1 MDKWA
6 LVTGASGG
14 IGKDISGLFAAD
26 KINLVITAR
35 NLEKLES
42 NRDELIK
49 LYGIKVEIYP
59 CDLSL
64 PESPDKLFSFI
75 KNKSLNISYLV
86 NNAGFGYFGDSI
98 KPDYSL
104 YEKMLCLNINALTHL
119 TYLFARE
126 MTDRKEGYILNISS
140 TSAFQPVPTLNIYAA
155 TKAYVLNFGEAINA
169 ELKGTGVSVT
179 TLCPGNTKTNFHRVA
194 GFGTLRT
201 SRIFWKDSKTVAG
214 IGYKA
219 MMKRKRLIVCGFFNK
234 VLAFSVRFAPRFA
247 VPGISEKMIKF
258 TQK

>member
-1 MDKWA
+1 MDRWA

-14 IGKDISGLFAAD
+14 IGKDISRLFAAD

-35 NLEKLES
+35 NQEKLES

-49 LYGIKVEIYP
+49 LYGIKVEIYL

-64 PESPDKLFSFI
+64 PESPDKLFAFI
-75 KNKSLNISYLV
+75 NNKPLKISYLV

-98 KPDYSL
+98 QPDYSL
-104 YEKMLCLNINALTHL
+104 YEKMLGLNINALTHQ
-119 TYLFARE
+119 TYLFARD
-126 MTDRKEGYILNISS
+126 MVKRKEGYILNISS
-140 TSAFQPVPTLNIYAA
+140 TSAFQPVPSLNIYAA

-179 TLCPGNTKTNFHRVA
+179 TLCPGYTKTDFHRVA
-194 GFGTLRT
+194 GFGTLRS
-201 SRIFWKDSKTVAG
+201 SRIFWKDSKTVAS

-219 MMKRKRLIVCGFFNK
+219 MKKRKRLVVCGFFNK
-234 VLAFSVRFAPRFA
+234 VLAFSVRFAPRFT
-247 VPGISEKMIKF
+247 VPSISAKMIKF